1 MYLVFAAPQNGIY
14 MCNTLLC
21 RRCFKQRVYLL
32 HTVSAVSLLLAPC
45 VYILHMQ
52 IHMARGHEEMYIWI
66 WNTLS
71 KRYVMCHEVDAQL
84 WIKGA
89 RCVVFAAA
97 VLHGN
102 MNEDLAATHEE
113 LDTIC
118 RDITDAA
125 GCVHSDTVLACDETC
140 LYMNQPLG
148 PGSREA
154 ALAAHEAC
162 IAMETASELSREV
175 DR

>member
-1 MYLVFAAPQNGIY
+1 MAYTCAIPYCVVDVSSS
-14 MCNTLLC
+14 
-21 RRCFKQRVYLL
+21 VYIFYIPC
-32 HTVSAVSLLLAPC
+32 LLLEPC

-52 IHMARGHEEMYIWI
+52 THMARGHEEMYIWI

-118 RDITDAA
+118 RDIRDAA
-125 GCVHSDTVLACDETC
+125 GCVHSDTVLACDSDVLVYEPAVRTW
-140 LYMNQPLG
+140 
-148 PGSREA
+148 
-154 ALAAHEAC
+154 
-162 IAMETASELSREV
+162 
-175 DR
+175 